1 MYSVTAGEY
10 VCSYVARTFDDYKL
24 SATLHNYRVCT
35 YLTLLHDDFFPC
47 NNQLTVDLSIVHT
60 LFAIV
65 CFSVL
70 EREMQALRAE
80 KGGGQ
85 GKRKVQ
91 IFESSY

>member
-1 MYSVTAGEY
+1 MYI
-10 VCSYVARTFDDYKL
+10 
-24 SATLHNYRVCT
+24 
-35 YLTLLHDDFFPC
+35 TLLHDDFFPC
-47 NNQLTVDLSIVHT
+47 NNQLTVGLSIVHT

-70 EREMQALRAE
+70 ERELRAE